1 MGSQAQEERI
11 AIGWE
16 STFFK
21 IRLFLTYDFG
31 LRILLAAFR
40 KPHF

>member
-11 AIGWE
+11 AIGWK
-16 STFFK
+16 SIFLK